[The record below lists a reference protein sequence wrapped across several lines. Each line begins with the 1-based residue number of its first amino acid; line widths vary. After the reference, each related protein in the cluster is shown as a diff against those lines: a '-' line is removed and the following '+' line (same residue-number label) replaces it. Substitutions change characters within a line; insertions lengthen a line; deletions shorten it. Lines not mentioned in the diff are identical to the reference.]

1 MVAFKF
7 GVVRKFRCGA
17 VCLLFVAASAPVGC
31 SSSAQPS
38 GSSRTGTISVTPKAS
53 LADQPVHIVV
63 RGLAPGQQV
72 TVGLTSTD
80 AKDVPW
86 SSKAVF
92 RSNSSGVVDLGTASA
107 ISGSYTGV
115 NPMGLIEAMQPVT
128 AQSVEYIWSLRFG
141 LSFQVTVTE
150 NGTTVATGAFTR
162 ALSAAGVTHTD
173 ETIAGTG
180 FYGQFWQP
188 PAGTAPHPAVLEFGG
203 SEGGLIS
210 LLPGAGLASAGYP
223 TLDIAYFG
231 EPGLPSS
238 LKDIPLEYFEK
249 ALQWLARQPGVL
261 PHEIYVSGGSRGS
274 EAALLLGVYYPNL
287 VHGVIASSPGDMLL
301 CSYPGCAGAAWTLD
315 GKPLPYTRSLDT
327 DPGSNPAAVIPVQ
340 KIRGPVLFDCGTDDN
355 VWPSCDHAQYSYNLA
370 AGTRYPRVLYRYTG
384 AGHQD
389 NLFPYEPV
397 SSEFAASLFEYQGD
411 TALANDDADARLWP
425 ELLGFLAD
433 PSAHTGMF
441 TVDAT
446 PPPLSS

>member
-1 MVAFKF
+1 MV
-7 GVVRKFRCGA
+7 
-17 VCLLFVAASAPVGC
+17 
-31 SSSAQPS
+31 
-38 GSSRTGTISVTPKAS
+38 TVTPKAS
-53 LADQPVHIVV
+53 LADQPVHVVV

-72 TVGLTSTD
+72 TIGLNSTD
-80 AKDVPW
+80 GKDVPW

-92 RSNSSGVVDLGTASA
+92 RSDSSGVVDLGTASA

-128 AQSVEYIWSLRFG
+128 AQSVRYIWSLRLG

-150 NGTTVATGAFTR
+150 NGATVAAGAFTR
-162 ALSAAGVTHTD
+162 ALSAAGVTLTD

-180 FYGQFWQP
+180 FYGQFWPP

-203 SEGGLIS
+203 SGGGLGGQ
-210 LLPGAGLASAGYP
+210 LVGAGLASAGYP

-231 EPGLPSS
+231 EPGLPST

-249 ALQWLARQPGVL
+249 ALRWLARQPGVL
-261 PHEIYVSGGSRGS
+261 PHEIYVSGVSRGS

-287 VHGVIASSPGDMLL
+287 VHGVIASSPDDVSR
-301 CSYPGCAGAAWTLD
+301 CSYPGCTGAAWTLN
-315 GKPLPYTRSLDT
+315 GKPLPYTTNLDT
-327 DPGSNPAAVIPVQ
+327 DPGSNPAVIPVQ

-355 VWPSCDHAQYSYNLA
+355 VWFSCNHAQYSYNLA
-370 AGTRYPRVLYRYTG
+370 AGTPYPRVLYRYTG
-384 AGHQD
+384 AGHD
-389 NLFPYEPV
+389 AGSLFPYQPV
-397 SSEFAASLFEYQGD
+397 SSGLAASDAAGQGD

-433 PSAHTGMF
+433 PSAQTGVF